1 MTPKKRTR
9 KAAEKE
15 EDFVCPLCL
24 LFGSARS
31 VTERKSAF
39 LEHMNN
45 ARIEVLEAIKAL
57 VDERLDTLKKKSAS
71 RKSGLTKIKVE
82 D

>member
-1 MTPKKRTR
+1 MAPKKKTI

-24 LFGSARS
+24 LLGSVRG
-31 VTERKSAF
+31 VTEGKSAF
-39 LEHMNN
+39 FELMNN